1 MNGKRLRSLDALRGF
16 DMFWI
21 MGLSGAVA
29 GFCKLFPGGENSFL
43 FHQMY
48 HVEWEGLAFHDTIF
62 PLFLFIAGASFPF
75 SYASQVT
82 KGASRLTI
90 HLRILKRFVLLAV
103 LGLVLVPTCPI
114 VKKLWTP
121 TFTLVCAGESFLL
134 FALFHWIIDVKGLV
148 KWSFPFQVVGANAII
163 AYMMQSL
170 VNFRDPSR
178 FLFGALAKLF
188 PSPDFVIMSGYT
200 LICWLI
206 LWYLYRKGTFLK
218 V

>member
-1 MNGKRLRSLDALRGF
+1 MNGARLRSLDALRGF

-48 HVEWEGLAFHDTIF
+48 HVEWEGL
-62 PLFLFIAGASFPF
+62 
-75 SYASQVT
+75 
-82 KGASRLTI
+82 
-90 HLRILKRFVLLAV
+90 
-103 LGLVLVPTCPI
+103 
-114 VKKLWTP
+114 
-121 TFTLVCAGESFLL
+121 
-134 FALFHWIIDVKGLV
+134 V
-148 KWSFPFQVVGANAII
+148 KWSFPFQVVGANAIV